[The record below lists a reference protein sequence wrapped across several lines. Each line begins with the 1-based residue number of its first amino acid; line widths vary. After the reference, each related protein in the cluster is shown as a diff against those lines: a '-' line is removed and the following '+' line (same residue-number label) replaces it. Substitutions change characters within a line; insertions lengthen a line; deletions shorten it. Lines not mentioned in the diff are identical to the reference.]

1 MSRKAQVP
9 CDDLTKRAATE
20 LLARAS
26 RTYSLAEESV
36 CARLAR
42 VVERYLLRDEPNAT
56 RERIEKFFAALQ
68 ADELCLVL
76 ACEAGDDGAWQTL
89 FEQYGSTVR
98 AAARSHSSSDAAA
111 EELAASIWAEL
122 YGLRAN
128 EAGQAA
134 GKLAFYSGCGSLG
147 GWLRAV
153 VSQLAID
160 RHRREARLVQ
170 TEEDADWDRLS
181 NDAAQH
187 EDPLHTAFAANPE
200 ESLIE
205 AENSAHIQGALE
217 QAIQELAAQD
227 RLLIKLY
234 YFDDLRLREVG
245 AVLGVHE
252 ATASRRLT
260 RLHTEIRRAIEKI
273 LISKY
278 GWTADNAARTVADE
292 STEIKINL
300 AEAMPKNS

>member
-1 MSRKAQVP
+1 MSRKAQP
-9 CDDLTKRAATE
+9 ICDDSARRAATE
-20 LLARAS
+20 LLARAT
-26 RTYSLAEESV
+26 RTYALDETTV
-36 CARLAR
+36 CVRLAR
-42 VVERYLLRDEPNAT
+42 VVERYLLRDEPDAS
-56 RERIEKFFAALQ
+56 RERIEKFFNSLQ

-76 ACEAGDDGAWQTL
+76 ACEAGDEAAWLQL

-128 EAGQAA
+128 EDGQAA

-153 VSQLAID
+153 VTQLAID

-205 AENSAHIQGALE
+205 TENAAHIQSALE
-217 QAIQELAAQD
+217 QAIQGLAAED

-245 AVLGVHE
+245 AILGVHE

-260 RLHTEIRRAIEKI
+260 RLHTEIRRGVEKN
-273 LISKY
+273 LINTH
-278 GWTADNAARTVADE
+278 GWTVDHAARAVADGA
-292 STEIKINL
+292 TEIKINL
-300 AEAMPKNS
+300 AEAMPKSG